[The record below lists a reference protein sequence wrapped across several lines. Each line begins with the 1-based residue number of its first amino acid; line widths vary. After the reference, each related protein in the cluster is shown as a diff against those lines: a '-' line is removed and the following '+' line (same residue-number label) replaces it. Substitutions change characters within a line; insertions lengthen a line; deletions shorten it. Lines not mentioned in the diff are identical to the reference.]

1 MELDFGRIRVS
12 GAAIGWCLWLAICSE
27 LHKKL
32 GELSKDSAF
41 LSDVNK
47 NLRETDK
54 RTIKP
59 IPETTNH
66 EYGWIPSLPDFKLEK
81 YGADV
86 DSPAPLPE
94 TYHIFK
100 GWSRWWFCHRYWYRQ
115 YTSVVQTL
123 RWYLISRNY
132 CLFAWTVI
140 TTSFAK
146 LNTDV
151 RTPFT
156 GGDKSNYSPAV
167 EYPRNTHW
175 WWPTPF
181 CFFCLA
187 PKRSH
192 ITKIHRLH
200 ELG

>member
-1 MELDFGRIRVS
+1 
-12 GAAIGWCLWLAICSE
+12 
-27 LHKKL
+27 
-32 GELSKDSAF
+32 LSKDSAF

-100 GWSRWWFCHRYWYRQ
+100 G
-115 YTSVVQTL
+115 
-123 RWYLISRNY
+123 
-132 CLFAWTVI
+132 
-140 TTSFAK
+140 
-146 LNTDV
+146 
-151 RTPFT
+151 
-156 GGDKSNYSPAV
+156 
-167 EYPRNTHW
+167 
-175 WWPTPF
+175 
-181 CFFCLA
+181 
-187 PKRSH
+187 
-192 ITKIHRLH
+192 
-200 ELG
+200 